1 MEQVKLVSEATKEE
15 LEAALAA
22 LKFKDEGFSS
32 DAGTFVFDVDPYK
45 PFKDALKEGKRVQY
59 IGHGW
64 RTKDDIPFCWNA
76 PPEMYEIEPEPQ
88 LYCGYTEEQW
98 QFVIDGGFDV
108 KVSDGSLGVAKNKQV
123 SATLIGMDASRQTPF
138 RASDGYR
145 WGYCH
150 IVRRK
155 NHPQPAFGRSVNDD
169 DRVMVFYNVNHNVLL
184 FAEEVIWDEVDWFI
198 NLSRD
203 G

>member
-1 MEQVKLVSEATKEE
+1 MEQVKLVSEATREE

-22 LKFKDEGFSS
+22 LRFKDEYFSS

-45 PFKDALKEGKRVQY
+45 PFKDALKKGKRVQY

-64 RTKDDIPFCWNA
+64 RTKDDIPFHWNA

-88 LYCGYTEEQW
+88 RYCGYTLEQW

-108 KVSDGSLGVAKNKQV
+108 KTSDKTLGRAKLRGYTY
-123 SATLIGMDASRQTPF
+123 TLISVDTKSKSPF
-138 RASDGYR
+138 VCSHLS
-145 WGYCH
+145 WKYCH

-169 DRVMVFYNVNHNVLL
+169 DRVMVYYNVNHHVLL

-198 NLSRD
+198 NFSNE

>member
-1 MEQVKLVSEATKEE
+1 MEQVKLVSDATKEE

-22 LKFKDEGFSS
+22 LD
-32 DAGTFVFDVDPYK
+32 DPYK
-45 PFKDALKEGKRVQY
+45 KFKDALKAGKRVQY

-108 KVSDGSLGVAKNKQV
+108 KVSDGSLAVAKNKQV
-123 SATLIGMDASRQTPF
+123 SATLIGMDASRRTPF
-138 RASDGYR
+138 RASDGYH

-155 NHPQPAFGRSVNDD
+155 NHPQPAFGRSVEDSD
-169 DRVMVFYNVNHNVLL
+169 WVVAHYEEDSHDLL
-184 FAEEVIWDEVDWFI
+184 QSEGVDWIAADWFI
-198 NLSRD
+198 NLSR
-203 G
+203 GG